1 MLNNIATTRSSCTTI
16 YVNKMSYYT
25 GYLVPDLTDFLGNDE
40 KEIRKEIGKRNIKT
54 CEKYCTD

>member
-1 MLNNIATTRSSCTTI
+1 
-16 YVNKMSYYT
+16 MSYYT
-25 GYLVPDLTDFLGNDE
+25 DYLVPDLTDFLGNDE